1 MAGTRLEIK
10 VEMDDRAVRSAL
22 QRLIKAGADLKPA
35 FAEIGEYLDLATR
48 ERFDRE
54 EAPDGTSWEPL
65 SEATLR
71 RKMLKGVKR
80 GKGKKRRRLTTRAG
94 NTKAGAIK
102 RLAQASILVES
113 GDLRDTLRYHA
124 TADSL
129 EFGTD
134 RKYGATHQFGDDE
147 DRNIPARPYLG
158 LSDAD
163 RAEIVAI
170 LREHLARAMR
180 P

>member
-1 MAGTRLEIK
+1 MAGASLKLQIT
-10 VEMDDRAVRSAL
+10 VDDRSIRAAL
-22 QRLIKAGADLKPA
+22 ERLVKASGDLRPV

-54 EAPDGTSWEPL
+54 QAPDGTPWEPL
-65 SEATLR
+65 SDATLR

-80 GKGKKRRRLTTRAG
+80 GRKRRRLTARDGSTRAG
-94 NTKAGAIK
+94 AIQ

-113 GDLRDTLRYHA
+113 GALRDTLRYRA
-124 TADSL
+124 SADSL

-134 RKYGATHQFGDDE
+134 RKYGATHQFGDE
-147 DRNIPARPYLG
+147 KRNIPARPFLG

-163 RAEIVAI
+163 RAEIVAALERH
-170 LREHLARAMR
+170 LR
-180 P
+180 

>member
-1 MAGTRLEIK
+1 MAGASLNIQIAI
-10 VEMDDRAVRSAL
+10 DDRAIRAAL
-22 QRLIKAGADLKPA
+22 GRLIKAGADLKPA

-48 ERFDRE
+48 QRFDRE
-54 EAPDGTSWEPL
+54 QAPDGSPWEPL
-65 SEATLR
+65 SETTLR

-80 GKGKKRRRLTTRAG
+80 GRGQKRRRLTTRAG
-94 NTKAGAIK
+94 NTKAGAIT
-102 RLAQASILVES
+102 RLAHASILVES

-134 RKYGATHQFGDDE
+134 RKYGATHQFGDKK
-147 DRNIPARPYLG
+147 RNIPARPFLG

-163 RAEIVAI
+163 RAEIVSI
-170 LREHLARAMR
+170 LREHLARAMEK
-180 P
+180 